1 MRTCTEPLFGT
12 ERTDKIII
20 VVDVPVKFKE
30 LNVVYCVGEKFSF
43 SFSQKELQNHNLNI
57 KIVSPMS
64 NDYCQ

>member
-12 ERTDKIII
+12 ETTDKIII

-43 SFSQKELQNHNLNI
+43 FFFSKRTS
-57 KIVSPMS
+57 KP
-64 NDYCQ
+64 

>member
-43 SFSQKELQNHNLNI
+43 SFSQKELQNLSLIHI
-57 KIVSPMS
+57 
-64 NDYCQ
+64 